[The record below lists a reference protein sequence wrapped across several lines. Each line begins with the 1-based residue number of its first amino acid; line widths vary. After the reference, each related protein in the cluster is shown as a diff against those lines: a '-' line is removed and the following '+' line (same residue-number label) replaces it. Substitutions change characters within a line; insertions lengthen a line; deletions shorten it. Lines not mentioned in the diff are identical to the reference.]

1 MRMIT
6 DIFAFCAERVPRWN
20 SISVS
25 GYHIREAGATALQE
39 LAFTLADGIEYVQW
53 GVDAGLPVDRFA
65 PRISFF
71 FNAHSDFF
79 EEIAKYRA
87 ARSLWAHAMR
97 DRFGATDERSWKLR
111 FHSQTAGVSLTAQQP
126 YNNVVRT
133 ALQALSAVLGGTNSL
148 HTNSLDEALALPTAE
163 AATLALRTQQ
173 IIAHESGV
181 TSVVDP
187 FGGSYFVETL
197 TSQMEDGAHDYFRQI
212 DQLGGMVAAIEAGFP
227 QREIAE
233 SAYRFQQEV
242 ERREKIVVGVN
253 DQSDGAVEAVMPTL
267 YIDESAGESQL
278 RKLEQLRA
286 SRGAGRVAETLDA
299 LREAARSTHNLMP
312 PILDAVRAYATVGE
326 MCDALRDV
334 WGEYEEV
341 AII

>member
-1 MRMIT
+1 
-6 DIFAFCAERVPRWN
+6 
-20 SISVS
+20 
-25 GYHIREAGATALQE
+25 
-39 LAFTLADGIEYVQW
+39 VQW

-87 ARSLWAHAMR
+87 ARSLWARAMR
-97 DRFGATDERSWKLR
+97 DRFGAADERSWKLR

-197 TSQMEDGAHDYFRQI
+197 TSQMEDGARDYFRQI

-242 ERREKIVVGVN
+242 ERHEKIVVGVN
-253 DQSDGAVEAVMPTL
+253 DQSDGAAEPAMPTL

-286 SRGAGRVAETLDA
+286 SRDAGRVAWTLDA

-334 WGEYEEV
+334 WGEYEETPV
-341 AII
+341 I

>member
-1 MRMIT
+1 
-6 DIFAFCAERVPRWN
+6 
-20 SISVS
+20 
-25 GYHIREAGATALQE
+25 
-39 LAFTLADGIEYVQW
+39 
-53 GVDAGLPVDRFA
+53 
-65 PRISFF
+65 
-71 FNAHSDFF
+71 
-79 EEIAKYRA
+79 
-87 ARSLWAHAMR
+87 
-97 DRFGATDERSWKLR
+97 
-111 FHSQTAGVSLTAQQP
+111 
-126 YNNVVRT
+126 
-133 ALQALSAVLGGTNSL
+133 
-148 HTNSLDEALALPTAE
+148 
-163 AATLALRTQQ
+163 
-173 IIAHESGV
+173 
-181 TSVVDP
+181 
-187 FGGSYFVETL
+187 
-197 TSQMEDGAHDYFRQI
+197 MEDGAHDYFRQI

-286 SRGAGRVAETLDA
+286 SRDAGRVAETLDA
-299 LREAARSTHNLMP
+299 LRDAARSTHNLMP